1 MSTIRIWNTFNQSEE
16 DGEDQETGF
25 DREEAPDKPEQ
36 FEYSV
41 EQEVEDYA
49 ERDYDGADHLDEQ
62 EYSVRVS
69 PSEVWKFVV
78 RVEFSPTFSA
88 SRKK

>member
-41 EQEVEDYA
+41 ESEVEEYA
-49 ERDYDGADHLDEQ
+49 ERDYQDGDHFDTQ
-62 EYSVRVS
+62 EYSARVS
-69 PSEVWKFVV
+69 PDEVWQYVV
-78 RVEFSPTFSA
+78 TVEFDPTFSA